1 MTTYLKPHHK
11 IHRNKESQSN
21 HKRRFGFNFPISA
34 HQKKNQRHFCRRK
47 TFFEYFSCFV
57 GHKMWLFIG
66 FWVHL
71 WFKWRIKVCIVIGS
85 KWVIL
90 EGLPVFFCVHLLGR
104 AYGFSSHFSWTFF
117 STVITKVQ
125 MRQGEPNL
133 KKRQTFDKNMLLHQ
147 QQRIRVTHKQWI
159 CVYSCCLI

>member
-90 EGLPVFFCVHLLGR
+90 EGLPVFFLCSPTWPGLWLQLTFQLNILFNCYHQSTNAAR
-104 AYGFSSHFSWTFF
+104 WTEF
-117 STVITKVQ
+117 K
-125 MRQGEPNL
+125 EEA
-133 KKRQTFDKNMLLHQ
+133 D
-147 QQRIRVTHKQWI
+147 IR
-159 CVYSCCLI
+159 